1 MKVVIPAASLIAG
14 ATAGAFTYTTLSAAT
29 EATATSVYM
38 TTTLTR
44 IVVGKGISL
53 IAGPTTAAVVETA
66 ITLAGQGVA
75 VPAVRRGGLT
85 VATVASVS
93 AAAAAVAIA
102 GITATLLTY
111 IGTRIADS
119 VRTRMLQRQAPI
131 PLSDQADIFV
141 DKEFGAIVIDY
152 DPICPIN
159 L

>member
-1 MKVVIPAASLIAG
+1 MKVIIPAASLVAG
-14 ATAGAFTYTTLSAAT
+14 ATAGAIAYTTFSAAT

-66 ITLAGQGVA
+66 ITLAGHGIA
-75 VPAVRRGGLT
+75 APTVRRAGSAA
-85 VATVASVS
+85 ATMASVA

-102 GITATLLTY
+102 GVTATLLTY
-111 IGTRIADS
+111 IGDRIRDS
-119 VRTRMLQRQAPI
+119 IKTRMLQRQQPT
-131 PLSDQADIFV
+131 PLSDQADIYV

-152 DPICPIN
+152 EPHAPLII
-159 L
+159 

>member
-14 ATAGAFTYTTLSAAT
+14 ATAGALTYTTFAAAT

-44 IVVGKGISL
+44 IAVGRGISL

-66 ITLAGQGVA
+66 ITLAGHGVA
-75 VPAVRRGGLT
+75 VPTVRRTGLAA
-85 VATVASVS
+85 ATLASV
-93 AAAAAVAIA
+93 AAAATAVAVA
-102 GITATLLTY
+102 GVTATLLTY
-111 IGTRIADS
+111 IGSRITSAIK
-119 VRTRMLQRQAPI
+119 TRMLQRQPPV
-131 PLSDQADIFV
+131 PLSDQADIYV

-152 DPICPIN
+152 DPPCPIN